1 MTLACIKTSDWQ
13 TIICKSMFTGKQ
25 VNFDSKMP
33 YFSIGFKT
41 CKVIRRFFSPLLT
54 NWSKGNRQNFCHLAS
69 HTKNLQI
76 IRACLNRENSKQ
88 SSHSKDER
96 LRANSVFS
104 EFKVVTGDQLMK
116 LIGKISKNSCD
127 LDPITVLRYPQDAFK
142 DLFYHWL
149 PELLIH
155 LWVAR

>member
-1 MTLACIKTSDWQ
+1 
-13 TIICKSMFTGKQ
+13 MFTGKQ

-33 YFSIGFKT
+33 YYSKRIQNLQGNQKILFAAVDKPIQRKLLPSSESHEK
-41 CKVIRRFFSPLLT
+41 LT
-54 NWSKGNRQNFCHLAS
+54 N
-69 HTKNLQI
+69 T
-76 IRACLNRENSKQ
+76 RACLNRENSTQ
-88 SSHSKDER
+88 SSHSIDER

-142 DLFYHWL
+142 DLFYH
-149 PELLIH
+149 
-155 LWVAR
+155 